1 MALVR
6 WAPSLSGHQLFFPAK
21 YTDSHPL
28 SIVRSLTYATFSNL
42 SALFSTS
49 DDISSDEACPAL
61 PLQRTFEKSH
71 CQDDRRSFWLVPA
84 VKQLS
89 PVFTR

>member
-1 MALVR
+1 MVLAR
-6 WAPSLSGHQLFFPAK
+6 WALSLSGHQLLFPAK

-28 SIVRSLTYATFSNL
+28 SNVRSLTYTTFFNP

-61 PLQRTFEKSH
+61 LLQNTFEKSY
-71 CQDDRRSFWLVPA
+71 CQDDGSSWLVLP
-84 VKQLS
+84 VK
-89 PVFTR
+89 